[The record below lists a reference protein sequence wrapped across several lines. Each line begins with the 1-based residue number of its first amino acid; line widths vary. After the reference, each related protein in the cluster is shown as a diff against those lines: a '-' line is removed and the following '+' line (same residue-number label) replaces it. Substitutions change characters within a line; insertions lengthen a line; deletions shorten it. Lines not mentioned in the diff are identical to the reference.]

1 MIKYLYLLFT
11 LLILPGLLSAQDTEK
26 SGWTIGGVPAIS
38 YNSDRGFQYGVV
50 LELYNFGDGS
60 DYPNYQ
66 QTIQGEWSRT
76 TGGSGI
82 NEIFFDAPD
91 FLWGNIRLTSY
102 AGYRTELLQP
112 FYGFGGYETMYN
124 PAFAVSDPADSDYSA
139 NLYKSRFYYAH
150 DRRYWSLRSDLQGP
164 LGGGNIR
171 WVAGINLTGMDAG
184 KPDIDEIS
192 SNLSFDDDIPD
203 SSLYESY
210 VQEGIIPADEAQGG
224 QVNYVKFGA
233 IYDTRDTEANP
244 MSGIWTELLFTAA
257 TEILGSDFNYT
268 VATLTHRQ
276 YFTLI
281 EEDLSFAYRLGIQS
295 NVAGDTPFFMQPFIM
310 STYKIR
316 EGLGGA
322 KTLRGILLNR
332 VVGESIGWG
341 NFELRWKF
349 YRITLFNQNFYTAL
363 NTFFDTGRVLGTD
376 EDSLHHSYGFG
387 LRIAMNQNFI
397 VGIDYGRAL
406 DDQDGDSGL
415 YIGLGFLY

>member
-1 MIKYLYLLFT
+1 MIKYLYLLCSM
-11 LLILPGLLSAQDTEK
+11 LMLPGLLSAQDTEK
-26 SGWTIGGVPAIS
+26 SGWTVGGVPAIS

-91 FLWGNIRLTSY
+91 FLWGKIRLTSY
-102 AGYRTELLQP
+102 VGYRTELLQP
-112 FYGFGGYETMYN
+112 FYGFGGYESRYN
-124 PAFAVSDPADSDYSA
+124 PAFVVSDSDDPEYSP

-150 DRRYWSLRSDLQGP
+150 DRRYWSLRSDLQGA
-164 LGGGNIR
+164 LGSGSLR
-171 WVAGINLTGMDAG
+171 WVAGINFTGMDAG

-203 SSLYESY
+203 SSLYETY
-210 VQEGIIPADEAQGG
+210 VRDGIIPADEARGG

-244 MSGIWTELLFTAA
+244 MSGIWTELLFTTA

-295 NVAGDTPFFMQPFIM
+295 NIAGDTPFFMEP
-310 STYKIR
+310 
-316 EGLGGA
+316 
-322 KTLRGILLNR
+322 
-332 VVGESIGWG
+332 
-341 NFELRWKF
+341 
-349 YRITLFNQNFYTAL
+349 
-363 NTFFDTGRVLGTD
+363 
-376 EDSLHHSYGFG
+376 
-387 LRIAMNQNFI
+387 
-397 VGIDYGRAL
+397 
-406 DDQDGDSGL
+406 
-415 YIGLGFLY
+415 